1 MEAMETMVSTS
12 VTVRKKRIIRP
23 HFLEQIEGAGAPR
36 RVALEDDQLWMG
48 RADDVDIR
56 IRHAKSSRKHA
67 WLQRKAGEYMMT
79 DNDSRNGF
87 FLNGLKVHS
96 AVLREGDIIQVT
108 DCVFV
113 YHER

>member
-1 MEAMETMVSTS
+1 
-12 VTVRKKRIIRP
+12 
-23 HFLEQIEGAGAPR
+23 
-36 RVALEDDQLWMG
+36 
-48 RADDVDIR
+48 
-56 IRHAKSSRKHA
+56 
-67 WLQRKAGEYMMT
+67 MT

-96 AVLREGDIIQVT
+96 AVLRERDIIQVT